1 MLKRN
6 KKNNC
11 TFNITNNEEESN
23 REKLKMKNFFSILK
37 NSVSHLTESYSKDK
51 KGPNHHLNG

>member
-23 REKLKMKNFFSILK
+23 RKQVKFTKILSILK
-37 NSVSHLTESYSKDK
+37 NSVSHLTKSYSKDK